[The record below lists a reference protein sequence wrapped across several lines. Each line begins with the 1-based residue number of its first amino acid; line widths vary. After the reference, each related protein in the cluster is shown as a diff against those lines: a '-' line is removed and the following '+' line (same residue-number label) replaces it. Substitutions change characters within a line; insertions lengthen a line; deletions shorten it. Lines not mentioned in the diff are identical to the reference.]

1 MNITANQ
8 RDSVSML
15 SQTLLECE
23 RKGVAGP
30 SGPSGSV
37 TGLHG
42 VLRAPAHPMSAAPA
56 RAGGVMAL
64 LETLPSIAPAT
75 RGYAS
80 GVNTMW
86 DEVVSATSAARSA
99 AMTNMTAAAT
109 RKTTTSKELAFLD
122 DKKLSIEEKLYRY
135 MALMVKKADQ
145 DLVDA
150 MKEFEG
156 KKAASSSSTSSAT
169 SKTINDQQSSG
180 GGGGLFGVLGDV
192 VGGIGSVM
200 GDLGHAVVGSAES
213 LAKEFGGPL
222 LAAGVTALG
231 MPFLAPMALQ
241 IGGSLGA
248 GLIDGAASLVGLDM
262 PDGAVNGSS
271 TWFLPMPDSEKQ
283 GAAATSS
290 TSSGTSSSGEV
301 DEKLEMLNLQRLVEK
316 QNAMFAALSNVL
328 KSIHDA
334 RMTAVQN
341 IR

>member
-23 RKGVAGP
+23 RKGIAGP
-30 SGPSGSV
+30 SGPSGSA

-56 RAGGVMAL
+56 RAGGLMAL

-80 GVNTMW
+80 GLNTMW
-86 DEVVSATSAARSA
+86 DEALSATSAARSA
-99 AMTNMTAAAT
+99 AMANMTAAAT
-109 RKTTTSKELAFLD
+109 RKTTSKELAFLD

-156 KKAASSSSTSSAT
+156 KKTASSSSTSSLSAT
-169 SKTINDQQSSG
+169 PVDALPSS
-180 GGGGLFGVLGDV
+180 GGGGLFGAIGDV

-231 MPFLAPMALQ
+231 MPFLAPIALQ

-248 GLIDGAASLVGLDM
+248 GLIDGAASLVGFDT
-262 PDGAVNGSS
+262 PDSAVNG
-271 TWFLPMPDSEKQ
+271 FLPVPNGETQ

-290 TSSGTSSSGEV
+290 TSSGTSSSGQV
-301 DEKLEMLNLQRLVEK
+301 DEKLEMLNLQRLLEQ
-316 QNAMFAALSNVL
+316 QNAMLAALSNVL

>member
-86 DEVVSATSAARSA
+86 DEVISATSAARSA
-99 AMTNMTAAAT
+99 AMANMTAAAT
-109 RKTTTSKELAFLD
+109 RKTTSKELAFLD

-180 GGGGLFGVLGDV
+180 GGGIFGVFGDV

-271 TWFLPMPDSEKQ
+271 TWLLPMPDSEKQ

-290 TSSGTSSSGEV
+290 TSSGTSGEV